1 MRSVCL
7 RVREK
12 LWDSIVTTEVF
23 SRGDPGIHARQRVL
37 CRGKQVVGQ
46 KGWQNESTGT
56 PIEGRTFWWPKIIS
70 PRAAAETQTTVK
82 IQRTATDWEIMT
94 SWRKE
99 LSQDG
104 ATGDFWS
111 FGSGKTRVAW
121 GSRGIVV
128 DQRRSTN
135 SLCITQGD
143 LKKQKKKKEQLT
155 CNLKK
160 RRCEM

>member
-12 LWDSIVTTEVF
+12 LWNSIVTTEVF

-70 PRAAAETQTTVK
+70 SRAAAETQTTVK
-82 IQRTATDWEIMT
+82 IQRTATDWEIMA

-99 LSQDG
+99 LSQELLEI
-104 ATGDFWS
+104 
-111 FGSGKTRVAW
+111 FGVLDRVKRVLPEGVV
-121 GSRGIVV
+121 GSWWINEG
-128 DQRRSTN
+128 RRT
-135 SLCITQGD
+135 LFVLRKVTW
-143 LKKQKKKKEQLT
+143 KKKRKKKEQLT

-160 RRCEM
+160 RSCEM